1 MLRAFPFVEPY
12 YSYLT
17 QRLSQ
22 ARLQHS
28 LGVMQVMDALA
39 PLYGLDPAAAH
50 IAGLVHDA
58 GKELPMLRMVEIAQ
72 VMNFPLDDPG
82 NRDPLYLHGPCSA
95 YVVQHEM
102 GINDPLVLE
111 AIFRHSYVGN
121 GTVQSPVFCWCL
133 RFADM
138 LEPGRDWDDLRQR
151 IQPLVFAGQMGEAAH
166 EMMNWL
172 IPFLN
177 NLEVIPHP
185 SQRVLQRKLA
195 LLFTGGIEEVP
206 NDQLPV

>member
-1 MLRAFPFVEPY
+1 MQTMNFDPY
-12 YSYLT
+12 HAYLA
-17 QRLSQ
+17 QHLSP

-28 LGVMQVMDALA
+28 LGVMQVMDALT
-39 PLYGLDPAAAH
+39 LVYGLNPAAAH

-58 GKELPMLRMVEIAQ
+58 GKELPMERMVEIAQ
-72 VMNFPLDDPG
+72 AMNFPLDDPSD
-82 NRDPLYLHGPCSA
+82 RDPLYLHGPCSA
-95 YVVQHEM
+95 YVAQHEM

-111 AIFRHSYVGN
+111 AIFQHSYVGY

-138 LEPGRDWDDLRQR
+138 LEPGRDWDDLRER
-151 IQPLVFAGQMGEAAH
+151 LQPLVFDGQMGEAAH

-172 IPFLN
+172 LPFL
-177 NLEVIPHP
+177 ESIDVIPHP
-185 SQRVLQRKLA
+185 SQRLLQHKLA
-195 LLFTGGIEEVP
+195 LLFADEATGMP

>member
-1 MLRAFPFVEPY
+1 MQSMTFDPY
-12 YSYLT
+12 HAYLAQCLT
-17 QRLSQ
+17 P

-39 PLYGLDPAAAH
+39 PVYGLNPAAAH

-58 GKELPMLRMVEIAQ
+58 GKELSLARMLSIARTIH
-72 VMNFPLDDPG
+72 FSLDDPSD
-82 NRDPLYLHGPCSA
+82 RDPLYLHGPCSA
-95 YVVQHEM
+95 YVAQHEM

-121 GTVQSPVFCWCL
+121 GMVQSPVFCWCL

-138 LEPGRDWDDLRQR
+138 LEPGRDWDDLRDR
-151 IQPLVFAGQMGEAAH
+151 LQPLVFAGQMGEAAR

-172 IPFLN
+172 LPFL
-177 NLEVIPHP
+177 ESIDVIPHP

-195 LLFTGGIEEVP
+195 LLFADEATGMP
-206 NDQLPV
+206 NDQIPV